1 MFLCLLDG
9 SLLCLGPGREHD
21 NRCEQGPSLGN
32 HVMHGLSHRRAW
44 PALRANAE
52 SPAASFES
60 IAQRAGATVESLP
73 AS

>member
-9 SLLCLGPGREHD
+9 WLLCLGPGREHD
-21 NRCEQGPSLGN
+21 DRCEQGPSLGN

-52 SPAASFES
+52 SSC
-60 IAQRAGATVESLP
+60 GLV
-73 AS
+73 